1 MSSHLDDLDGQQFLE
16 WDDVKVATDQI
27 EPYILSWQVTDS
39 PADVAECT
47 ALVLMKRAAGV
58 LLVLPPSF
66 LPEETV
72 LAGNLG
78 DPGAVVGPSLRLKVP
93 TVISE
98 QGQVLETGE
107 EVEALVVDCTSD
119 VLYSMRPF
127 DAHEEITFGYNPDSP
142 FAYPAIE
149 ALLPAVRDWA
159 LGSSD
164 ARAVFYSPAEEDLT
178 PVGQKP
184 RRKSVQ
190 PKAATP
196 TDGGSKPKR
205 VTTASL
211 ATDLQGLMATLPSIS
226 SQLQTLVQRQDQMEA
241 RLARPQGSLTQLA
254 APQELGASLNLPQA
268 SQADVMKALGPPPRT
283 ATRPNLG
290 MLASPLDARPDELQA
305 LELEKRVEPLVSGQT
320 SDGVLAQA
328 ILAQSQA
335 LTSLVNQIAQ
345 AQTDPMSDLSGSS
358 STSST
363 RGAAGRAK
371 LQQELAMQKGTYFK
385 QVMMAMSRRMAPTST
400 PEVSAQQL
408 LDRGVSGVR
417 YLERFGGYGKNR
429 ELGQLQYQ
437 VMSIF
442 DHMMAGNTLAAM
454 DGIALLAVTIDQANL
469 DGGRMELATL
479 LCLQEDPPSALFV
492 NRHLTVTSRARAFTP
507 LADQRWITCALAYLK
522 EIEVISAKRLEMTGG
537 GARASDTSSEPNAKQ
552 RPKAKPSSKKKGRGK
567 GWDNTTGGEEAET
580 A

>member
-107 EVEALVVDCTSD
+107 EVEVLVVDCTSD

-127 DAHEEITFGYNPDSP
+127 NAHEEITFGYNPDSP

-178 PVGQKP
+178 PVGQRP

-211 ATDLQGLMATLPSIS
+211 ATDS
-226 SQLQTLVQRQDQMEA
+226 
-241 RLARPQGSLTQLA
+241 RPDGHPPFDFEPASN
-254 APQELGASLNLPQA
+254 LGATSGSNGSPACTTSRIFDTA
-268 SQADVMKALGPPPRT
+268 SCSSGAGCFFESSTSIPSRCDESFGSAPRT

-417 YLERFGGYGKNR
+417 YLGRFGGYGKNR

-567 GWDNTTGGEEAET
+567 GWGNTTGGEEAET